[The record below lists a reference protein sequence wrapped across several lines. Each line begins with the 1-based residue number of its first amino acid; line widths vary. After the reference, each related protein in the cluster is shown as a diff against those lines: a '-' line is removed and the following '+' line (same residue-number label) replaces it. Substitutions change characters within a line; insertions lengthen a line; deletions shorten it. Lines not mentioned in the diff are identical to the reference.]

1 MGNDH
6 ALEIV
11 GVGTIK
17 LKMYDGIVRTIQG
30 VLHVKGLKK
39 NQLFVGKLD
48 DLECKIHIEGEILMG
63 SFMYVM
69 ICTKPNIAQAM
80 RAISRFMVDL
90 GKEHWSVVKRILR
103 YIKGTSG
110 VALCFEGSKFIVM
123 GYVNSDFVGDLDQRK
138 STTGYVFTLAE
149 GVVSWWSKLQTVIAL
164 STIEAKYMAITEACK
179 EAIWIQS

>member
-69 ICTKPNIAQAM
+69 ICTKPNIAQAI

-103 YIKGTSG
+103 YINGTSG

-123 GYVNSDFVGDLDQRK
+123 GYVNSDFVGDLDKRK

-149 GVVSWWSKLQTVIAL
+149 GVVSWWSKL
-164 STIEAKYMAITEACK
+164 
-179 EAIWIQS
+179 

>member
-30 VLHVKGLKK
+30 VLHVKG
-39 NQLFVGKLD
+39 
-48 DLECKIHIEGEILMG
+48 KIHIEGEILMG

-103 YIKGTSG
+103 YINGTSG

-123 GYVNSDFVGDLDQRK
+123 GYVNSDFVGDLD
-138 STTGYVFTLAE
+138 
-149 GVVSWWSKLQTVIAL
+149 
-164 STIEAKYMAITEACK
+164 
-179 EAIWIQS
+179 